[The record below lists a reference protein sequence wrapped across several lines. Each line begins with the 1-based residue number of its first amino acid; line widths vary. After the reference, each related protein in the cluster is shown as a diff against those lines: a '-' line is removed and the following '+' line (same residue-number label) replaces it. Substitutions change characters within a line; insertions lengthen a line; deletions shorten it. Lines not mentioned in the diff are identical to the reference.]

1 MDLDLDLQEK
11 VDPGPLEKVDLM
23 PKFTILVKNSFFD
36 KFEGADFKY
45 NNVFFYIWVQ
55 KYPNKAIQFWSQFF
69 YYLTWNNNGTE
80 DSYNGYQRQEEGRSS
95 AIGFLLLT

>member
-23 PKFTILVKNSFFD
+23 PKFTILVKNLFFD

-45 NNVFFYIWVQ
+45 NNVVFLY
-55 KYPNKAIQFWSQFF
+55 
-69 YYLTWNNNGTE
+69 
-80 DSYNGYQRQEEGRSS
+80 SS
-95 AIGFLLLT
+95 PKIPK

>member
-45 NNVFFYIWVQ
+45 NNVVFL
-55 KYPNKAIQFWSQFF
+55 
-69 YYLTWNNNGTE
+69 YL
-80 DSYNGYQRQEEGRSS
+80 SPK
-95 AIGFLLLT
+95 IPK